1 MRSNARIPRKTRR
14 FFDFTVSEIRVKLVK
29 LWRKSGSELLPSDS
43 EKRDNGERAGDS
55 DQRTGEDIQRP
66 VGSDIH
72 ATESYQSGWNKR
84 NPATAAVEEETNRG
98 HCEAVRS
105 VGGGEGPSGGGGSF
119 DG

>member
-1 MRSNARIPRKTRR
+1 MWSKR
-14 FFDFTVSEIRVKLVK
+14 
-29 LWRKSGSELLPSDS
+29 GSELLPSES
-43 EKRDNGERAGDS
+43 EERNDGERAGDS

-72 ATESYQSGWNKR
+72 AAESYQSGWNKR